1 MKEKVWADKEKFRM
15 NKISALRAR
24 WRMVPLPEIVIV
36 RVGGQV
42 SVGVEEWEKDE
53 LTWDMLSL
61 NCMWKCL
68 VGS

>member
-1 MKEKVWADKEKFRM
+1 
-15 NKISALRAR
+15 
-24 WRMVPLPEIVIV
+24 MVPLPEIVIV

-42 SVGVEEWEKDE
+42 CVGVEEWEKDE
-53 LTWDMLSL
+53 LNWDMLSL